1 MSIKN
6 RVMSFLREEEGLTMV
21 EYAVAGGVIA
31 LGVVAAFTDLATA
44 ISTKIADIIGAM
56 G

>member
-1 MSIKN
+1 MVIKN
-6 RVMSFLREEEGLTMV
+6 RIMSFLREEEGLTMV

-31 LGVVAAFTDLATA
+31 LGVVLAFTDLATA
-44 ISTKIADIIGAM
+44 ISTKIGEIIDAM